1 MSSDFINC
9 PTDKDINMHFYDQL
23 TQLNIK
29 PKTQEDAYELMHI
42 LNSYLSYPDD
52 ELANAHRSANK
63 LGLLDLTVEERVKLA

>member
-42 LNSYLSYPDD
+42 LISYLSYPDD
-52 ELANAHRSANK
+52 ELANAHRSAYK